1 MAFGAGP
8 DATPLPL
15 GVELYYGAAWHD
27 ITADVILM
35 DPIEITRGRPD
46 EGSSVEPSAMSL
58 TLNNAGGKYSP
69 RNPNSPLFGLIS
81 RNTPIRTW
89 IEHGQLVLGS
99 NRHYRFTGEV
109 PEWPQRWTD
118 RGEAYTQIRAAGIQR
133 RLGQGAPLT
142 RSAFKTSARKLTT
155 ATAYWPMEDAEGST
169 SIAPEIGTARGQTF
183 GAVALSSY
191 DGFVCSD
198 PLPVFGTGRVGL
210 TMPYTAPTGQWLVR
224 FLGYIPAAGT
234 VNGSSLCRIIDSS
247 FGSVDLVYSTGG
259 VLTLYI
265 YDTFGT
271 LISTLGPGAFAV
283 NGKHLQYQIQAKQNG
298 ANIDFTVATLEVGQP
313 SGGSLGVTA
322 TSRTLGRPMSVT
334 FNSTS
339 ANLADVSMG
348 HCVVE
353 DQVTTLFA
361 LAASLDAYAG
371 DRGPDRIYRLCSEAS
386 IPIAF
391 GYYAES
397 SLMGPQARG
406 GLVELL
412 GDAAEVDGGILYEPK
427 DYLGLYFR
435 PIESLYSQS
444 AKATLDFAGGGL
456 VKPFDP
462 TDDDQRTRNQIT
474 VSRSGG
480 DSVTLSDPSGPL
492 GSSRIGLY
500 DDSVTLPLYTD
511 AQAVQQAGWRLNLG
525 TVDES
530 RYPVIG
536 VDLAH
541 PTLLADPTLT
551 RNLLTLDI
559 GDRLDVTNLPAW
571 LPPFP
576 VRQLVMGVRETIKPF
591 SYRLEWN
598 CVPASPYEVGFYDT
612 TGDRYSSGVSTL
624 ASTVNSTATTL
635 SVASTGGVLWTTAG
649 GDMPFQVVMN
659 GELITVTGVSGAS
672 SPQTFTVTRSVNGV
686 AKSHTAG
693 SVIDLADPVRYG
705 L

>member
-8 DATPLPL
+8 DATPLPI
-15 GVELYYGAAWHD
+15 GVEIFIGGSWVN

-35 DPIEITRGRPD
+35 DPIEIHRGRPD
-46 EGSSVEPSAMSL
+46 EGSSVEPSSMSL

-69 RNPNSPLFGLIS
+69 RNPNSPLYGLIS

-89 IEHGQLVLGS
+89 IEHGQLLLGS

-109 PEWPQRWTD
+109 PEWPQGWTD
-118 RGEAYTQIRAAGIQR
+118 KGEAYTQIRAAGVQR

-169 SIAPEIGTARGQTF
+169 SIAAEIGTSRGSVI

-198 PLPVFGTGRVGL
+198 PLPVFNTGRVNL
-210 TMPYTAPTGQWLVR
+210 TMPYTSVTGQWLVR
-224 FLGYIPAAGT
+224 FLGYIPPTGT
-234 VNGSSLCRIIDSS
+234 VNGSSLCRIYDSS
-247 FGSVDLVYSTGG
+247 FGYADLVYSTGG

-271 LISTLGPGAFAV
+271 LISTLGPGGFAV
-283 NGKHLQYQIQAKQNG
+283 DGKHLQYQIQAKQNG
-298 ANIDFTVATLEVGQP
+298 ASIDFTVATLEVGQP

-322 TSRTLGRPMSVT
+322 TNRTLGRPLAIT

-371 DRGPDRIYRLCSEAS
+371 DRATDRIYRLCYEAAV
-386 IPIAF
+386 PVGF
-391 GYYAES
+391 GYYSES
-397 SLMGPQARG
+397 GLMGPQARG

-444 AKATLDFAGGGL
+444 AKATVAFGGGGL
-456 VKPFDP
+456 VNPFEP
-462 TDDDQRTRNQIT
+462 TEDDQRTRNQIT
-474 VSRSGG
+474 VSRTGG
-480 DSVTLSDPSGPL
+480 DSATLSDLNGPL
-492 GSSRIGLY
+492 GVSKIGLY
-500 DDSVTLPLYTD
+500 DDSITLPVYAD
-511 AQAVQQAGWRLNLG
+511 AQVVQQAGWRLNLG

-541 PTLLADPTLT
+541 PTLLADPALT

-559 GDRLDVTNLPAW
+559 GDRLDVTGLPAW

-576 VRQLVMGVRETIKPF
+576 VRQLVMGVREVIKPF

-598 CVPASPYEVGFYDT
+598 CIPASPYEVGLFDT
-612 TGDRYSSGVSTL
+612 TGDRFSSGVSTL
-624 ASTVNSTATTL
+624 ASLVNSTATTL

-649 GDMPFQVVMN
+649 GDMPFQVLMN

-686 AKSHTAG
+686 VKSHSAG
-693 SVIDLADPVRYG
+693 STIDLADPVRFG